1 MKSVFGGFAL
11 AGLIAVSPAL
21 SQEFTMPTYGVV
33 GPNGEISMPDDN
45 IRANWSMLGAWTIL
59 EDGEAAGQHVVY
71 TQPGVIQY
79 YLENKTFPD
88 GAVLVKEL
96 LGTKT
101 GDYTTGTAAHATD
114 VSGWFVM
121 VKDQNGRFDGNGLWG
136 DGWGW
141 AYFDADDRTTTTTED
156 YSAECLSCHVPAQ
169 ETDWVY
175 IEAYPALAAE

>member
-1 MKSVFGGFAL
+1 M
-11 AGLIAVSPAL
+11 
-21 SQEFTMPTYGVV
+21 
-33 GPNGEISMPDDN
+33 
-45 IRANWSMLGAWTIL
+45 
-59 EDGEAAGQHVVY
+59 
-71 TQPGVIQY
+71 
-79 YLENKTFPD
+79 
-88 GAVLVKEL
+88 KEL